1 MQLWNSCYT
10 LQQEGLGK
18 SAKFFK
24 HFAGVKKELVNQIKN
39 QLGKIKKCKHQC

>member
-18 SAKFFK
+18 SAKIFK
-24 HFAGVKKELVNQIKN
+24 QFARVKKSLLIK
-39 QLGKIKKCKHQC
+39 LKINWAK